1 MNSIIYFTKYSEKG
15 PSSRY
20 RSYQYQYLIEKEFE
34 VKYYP
39 LFDDEYL
46 NNLFC
51 NKKTNFFKLF
61 KYYTSRIINVF
72 KFLGTDK
79 IVFIEYELLPYFP
92 PILEYFLFKTNVK
105 VVIDYDDAVFHN
117 YDLHSNSIIRYL
129 FKNKIP
135 KIAKFANI
143 IITGSPYL
151 TKYFSNYN
159 INIVEI
165 PTSIS
170 YHYYNNNRQQ
180 IHEDK
185 VVIGWLGSNTTTW
198 NLLEIKDVIDKI
210 VNENSNVI
218 FRFCGFNNKYSSFFK
233 SKNIEF
239 TEWSSL
245 NEIVFLNSI
254 SIGIMPLGETLF
266 NKGKCG
272 FKLIQYMAMGKPT
285 ISSPLEANIKIN
297 RNNGNL
303 FASTK
308 SDWYLSLKYMISN
321 MDHFNKI
328 GVSNTEIIKKYY
340 SIEENS
346 KILINIFKK
355 I

>member
-1 MNSIIYFTKYSEKG
+1 MDKIIFFTKYTQKG

-39 LFDDEYL
+39 LFDDEYI

-51 NKKTNFFKLF
+51 NKKTNYLKLF
-61 KYYTSRIINVF
+61 KYYSSRIINVF
-72 KFLGTDK
+72 KYLGTEK

-92 PILEYFLFKTNVK
+92 PILEYLLFKTNVRFFL
-105 VVIDYDDAVFHN
+105 DYDDAVFHN
-117 YDLHSNSIIRYL
+117 YDLNSNPIIKYF

-135 KIAKFANI
+135 VVAKYADT

-151 TKYFSNYN
+151 TKYLSRYN
-159 INIVEI
+159 NNIVEI

-170 YHYYNNNRQQ
+170 YQYYSNNRKKNNGNK
-180 IHEDK
+180 I
-185 VVIGWLGSNTTTW
+185 VIGWLGSNTTTW
-198 NLLEIKDVIDKI
+198 NLLEIKDVIDKV

-218 FRFCGFNNKYSSFFK
+218 FRFCGFNNKYSSFFN

-239 TEWSSL
+239 IEWSSL
-245 NEIVFLNSI
+245 NEIIFLNSI
-254 SIGIMPLGETLF
+254 SIGIMPLSETLF

-285 ISSPLEANIKIN
+285 ISSPLDANIKIN
-297 RNNGNL
+297 RDNGNL
-303 FASTK
+303 FASSK
-308 SDWYLSLKYMISN
+308 SDWYKSLTYMINN
-321 MDHFNKI
+321 MDQFSKI

-346 KILINIFKK
+346 KIIIDIFKK